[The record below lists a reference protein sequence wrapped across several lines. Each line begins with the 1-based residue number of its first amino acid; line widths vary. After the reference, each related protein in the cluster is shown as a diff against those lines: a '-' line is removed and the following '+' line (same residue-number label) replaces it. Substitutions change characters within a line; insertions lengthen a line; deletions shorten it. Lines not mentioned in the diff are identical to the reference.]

1 MQRLAWRQ
9 RPALRQIV
17 PGQRRDCRSTA
28 RNAANPLPTFPVSAA
43 RGLPVHATRYG
54 AWSKK
59 FKFCE
64 PAADAASWRTR
75 GAVRARRRCELSSDD
90 RVTLP
95 KLPWKPDALDPI
107 ISTRTIEHHYGA
119 HHRTY
124 VEKTRELV
132 RGSELES
139 LPLEAI
145 VRRAHEQGNKQLFN
159 NAAQAWNHTLY
170 WNSLRPGGG
179 GKPGGALATVVER
192 DFGDVDALRKKWIE
206 LAKNQLGSGWVWLV
220 IRSGGRLALEATSNA
235 DTPLVRGDVALL
247 TIDVWEH
254 AYYLDW
260 QQRRPEHVTAVLEK
274 LIDWSAA
281 AERYAAVER
290 AVA

>member
-1 MQRLAWRQ
+1 
-9 RPALRQIV
+9 
-17 PGQRRDCRSTA
+17 
-28 RNAANPLPTFPVSAA
+28 
-43 RGLPVHATRYG
+43 
-54 AWSKK
+54 
-59 FKFCE
+59 
-64 PAADAASWRTR
+64 
-75 GAVRARRRCELSSDD
+75 LSSDD
-90 RVTLP
+90 RVILP
-95 KLPWKPDALDPI
+95 KLPWKPDALEPT
-107 ISTRTIEHHYGA
+107 ISARTIEHHYGA

-274 LIDWSAA
+274 LLDWSAA

>member
-1 MQRLAWRQ
+1 
-9 RPALRQIV
+9 V
-17 PGQRRDCRSTA
+17 
-28 RNAANPLPTFPVSAA
+28 
-43 RGLPVHATRYG
+43 
-54 AWSKK
+54 K
-59 FKFCE
+59 
-64 PAADAASWRTR
+64 
-75 GAVRARRRCELSSDD
+75 SDD
-90 RVTLP
+90 PVALP
-95 KLPWKPDALDPI
+95 PLPWKADALDPV
-107 ISTRTIEHHYGA
+107 ISARTIEHHYGK

-124 VEKTRELV
+124 VEKTLELV

-139 LPLEAI
+139 LPLEEV
-145 VRRAHEQGNKQLFN
+145 VRRAHAQGNKQLFN

-179 GKPGGALATVVER
+179 GKPGGVIGTAVER
-192 DFGDVDALRKKWIE
+192 DFGGVEGLHKKWLE
-206 LAKNQLGSGWVWLV
+206 LAKNQFGSGWAWLV
-220 IRSGGRLALEATSNA
+220 IRSGGRLDIEATGNA

-260 QQRRPEHVTAVLEK
+260 QQKRPDYVSAVLEK
-274 LIDWSAA
+274 LIDWQAA